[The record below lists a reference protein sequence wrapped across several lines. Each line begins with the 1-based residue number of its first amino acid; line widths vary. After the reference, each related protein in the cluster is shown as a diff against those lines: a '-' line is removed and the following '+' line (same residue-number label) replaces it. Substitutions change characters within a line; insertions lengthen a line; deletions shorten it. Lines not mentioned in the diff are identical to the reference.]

1 MAMSNANLA
10 VTIKRV
16 AQNVSEIVKKKT
28 RLQEQMNALEEKMR
42 KQLEEKLSKFKME
55 IEELDQQ
62 QEIFEKPVREFTG
75 GYGTEDLIDM
85 EVVEAGT
92 DKNGRTIRKTVYT
105 LRYPDTI
112 LPPKEEDNEVKGEK
126 VTAETVSDEQPKVDN
141 TVDTYAE
148 FSAPSLEVEDGGV
161 EGDDDLPFSL

>member
-75 GYGTEDLIDM
+75 GYGTEDLIKT

-92 DKNGRTIRKTVYT
+92 DKNGHTIRKTVYT

-112 LPPKEEDNEVKGEK
+112 IPPKEGDNEVKGEN
-126 VTAETVSDEQPKVDN
+126 VTAGTVSDEKPEDDN
-141 TVDTYAE
+141 VVDTYAD
-148 FSAPSLEVEDGGV
+148 FLTPTI
-161 EGDDDLPFSL
+161 EGADEEAGSDDDLPFSL